1 MQRLEVPVPR
11 PRRDGVVRSLVVD
24 VAIPRLLLV
33 SRAIVVPELIRPS
46 HGGAWLIPSPRRRS
60 NSDSP
65 FAVLLLFVLVRE
77 LVLLLVVFLQG
88 IVLDHRHR
96 PGLGEKLGS
105 DRDDQVVAV
114 LVLVVVV
121 ALLLLRL
128 GLLERD
134 VGELEDGAAFFFG
147 AGALG
152 ERGFGRCGSLQ
163 RGDGLDHGHA
173 WRDGG
178 RRGDGGNHRRGLRHP
193 EPHRGGRRDGGNDD
207 GRRWGL
213 VVAPATQRII
223 VILLIVVV
231 VVHAPA
237 HRHRQ
242 PFLPAAYWLSS
253 PTLDLRMPRRVPR
266 ERWAPAPADPRR
278 PHRSRRRPRTRRTCR
293 SPGSP
298 PAAAD
303 RAFSVRACVTLK
315 LAWLFENQQKTI
327 ERQMRVRRRSSF
339 CDWDTVCDSETQ
351 LYCPT

>member
-60 NSDSP
+60 PSTP

-77 LVLLLVVFLQG
+77 LVLLLVVLLQG

-105 DRDDQVVAV
+105 DRDDRVVAV

-147 AGALG
+147 AGTLG

-207 GRRWGL
+207 GRRWGV

-237 HRHRQ
+237 HRHR
-242 PFLPAAYWLSS
+242 
-253 PTLDLRMPRRVPR
+253 
-266 ERWAPAPADPRR
+266 
-278 PHRSRRRPRTRRTCR
+278 
-293 SPGSP
+293 
-298 PAAAD
+298 
-303 RAFSVRACVTLK
+303 
-315 LAWLFENQQKTI
+315 
-327 ERQMRVRRRSSF
+327 RRSSLLRIGCHHRRWIYGCHDGYRGSGGRLLLLILVDLIVVVVVLELGEHVGRPVARRQPRPRLLRAGVSVTLNLSKTNKGKCECVGEARF
-339 CDWDTVCDSETQ
+339 VTGTLCVIPRLSCT
-351 LYCPT
+351 